1 MLVVAYIDRLTE
13 MSGSWLPW
21 IWLLL
26 FGVCTF
32 GNFTDWFAALLLGA
46 LNWLLR
52 LIILFDATILLFPV
66 TKAGFRFWFTA
77 WDLLRFFWSTYLVF
91 YYFASSASRKATV
104 LAIFLICWCLL
115 FRQPRKLKFLDVDFA
130 ALVLLWMISKPPIC
144 SSSPVKLG

>member
-1 MLVVAYIDRLTE
+1 
-13 MSGSWLPW
+13 
-21 IWLLL
+21 LLL

-32 GNFTDWFAALLLGA
+32 GNFTDWFVALLLGA

-52 LIILFDATILLFPV
+52 LMMLFDATILLFPV
-66 TKAGFRFWFTA
+66 IKAGFWFWFTA

-91 YYFASSASRKATV
+91 YYLASSASRKATV

-130 ALVLLWMISKPPIC
+130 ALVLL
-144 SSSPVKLG
+144 